1 MKLLQI
7 QQLGYR
13 VEAWSTALPISR
25 SAINFDADS
34 VRLVMQLSMEG
45 KYISVSNIQGFFSF
59 LKHNSRPN
67 LTSYWHPPSQPHWQT
82 PPIQVGFTWRKKLNL
97 SQDKVQYKARQNQG
111 ASGRNAM
118 NHW

>member
-45 KYISVSNIQGFFSF
+45 KYNQSQTYRAFFPF
-59 LKHNSRPN
+59 
-67 LTSYWHPPSQPHWQT
+67 
-82 PPIQVGFTWRKKLNL
+82 
-97 SQDKVQYKARQNQG
+97 
-111 ASGRNAM
+111 
-118 NHW
+118 